1 MEPIW
6 LVLCPFIDSIMK
18 LLEKKTIHEKKK
30 DDFPPSHYNDN
41 ENNILYHHQIEVF
54 ALPKRQADSSTD
66 LSFSV
71 NNN

>member
-1 MEPIW
+1 
-6 LVLCPFIDSIMK
+6 MK
-18 LLEKKTIHEKKK
+18 LLEKKNNPWKKK